1 MLTIGSCC
9 SGLGG
14 LERGLEAAGLGP
26 TRWQIEIDP
35 FCRHVLRKHWPE
47 AELYDDIRTV
57 DASRLERVDLV
68 AAGTPCQNLSS
79 AGDRSGLDG
88 PKSRLFYE
96 FIRLVGALRPPWVC
110 FENVAS
116 GASRWVDTVRS
127 HLEQLGYA
135 TLPIQVAAS
144 DLGAPHIRSR
154 VFIVA
159 NCRRVDGEL
168 QPRRGGGTGWTADS
182 AVAPWHGPI
191 RVSPDAYGD
200 SEYAVA
206 FDAEASGS
214 SPTRLDAADVEGN
227 GRSAR
232 RCRSEAEQA
241 RRPESQGSAAPNVL
255 PSGRE
260 GSGPGAHEERCRPSG
275 GMAGRYRRAALRAL
289 GNSCSPAQA
298 EVVGQVVRTLLEAEA
313 AA

>member
-9 SGLGG
+9 SGIGG
-14 LERGLEAAGLGP
+14 LEKGLEDAGLGP
-26 TRWQIEIDP
+26 VLYQIELDP
-35 FCRHVLRKHWPE
+35 FCQHVLRKHWPH
-47 AELYDDIRTV
+47 AELHGDIRTV
-57 DASRLERVDLV
+57 DASRLPRVDLV

-79 AGDRSGLDG
+79 AGDRSGLHG
-88 PKSRLFYE
+88 TKSRLFYE
-96 FIRLVGALRPPWVC
+96 FLRVVRETRPAWVC

-159 NCRRVDGEL
+159 NCRRIERLV
-168 QPRRGGGTGWTADS
+168 QSRRGGGAGGAADK
-182 AVAPWHGPI
+182 AVALGHGAT
-191 RVSPDAYGD
+191 RSDAHADHQPGPLQ
-200 SEYAVA
+200 STTRKSLRGPAS
-206 FDAEASGS
+206 DALL
-214 SPTRLDAADVEGN
+214 T
-227 GRSAR
+227 
-232 RCRSEAEQA
+232 
-241 RRPESQGSAAPNVL
+241 
-255 PSGRE
+255 GRE
-260 GSGPGAHEERCRPSG
+260 GPGPGGKNEEREGLAAESWWASEPDLVPVVHGLSG
-275 GMAGRYRRAALRAL
+275 GLAGRYRRAALRAI

-298 EVVGQVVRTLLEAEA
+298 QVAGQVIRLLLEAEA